1 MSKAF
6 FNIQELA
13 AMLGFTVSAI
23 HSHLY
28 RKNFDAVPPPIH
40 LGRRL
45 AWPTESTEAWV
56 RQRIEAATRQLP
68 EPDASKRHVGRPTK
82 AESRAQRKKLGLE

>member
-1 MSKAF
+1 MNKAF
-6 FNIQELA
+6 LNIQELSEV
-13 AMLGFTVSAI
+13 LGFSVSAI

-28 RKNFDAVPPPIH
+28 RKNFEAVPPPIH

-45 AWPTESTEAWV
+45 AWPTESTEIWMS
-56 RQRIEAATRQLP
+56 QRIEAAKRQLL

-82 AESRAQRKKLGLE
+82 VETRAQRKKLGHE